1 MRTQADPNLALVYAQ
16 LAAAWGPQ
24 HWWPGDTPF
33 EVAVGAVLTQNTAW
47 SNVEK
52 AITSLKATGAM
63 TATGLLALSA
73 SDLEQAIRP
82 AGYYRVKARYLRT
95 LALWVAQRATGD
107 LSSLASEDTDTL
119 RREILAL
126 HGVGR
131 ETADSIL
138 LYAIGKPAFVVDAYT
153 RRIGARLRLLPENAT
168 YESAQQY
175 FIAGLPEDVHL
186 FNEFHALLVRLA
198 KEHCRARPVCLAC
211 PLERRCPS
219 ADASSATRHA
229 VRVRTMPERRT
240 VP

>member
-1 MRTQADPNLALVYAQ
+1 VYAR

-52 AITSLKATGAM
+52 AITSLKAADAM

-82 AGYYRVKARYLRT
+82 AGTYRVKARYLRT
-95 LALWVAQRATGD
+95 LALWVARRASGD
-107 LSSLASEDTDTL
+107 LSSLASEDTDAL

-153 RRIGARLRLLPENAT
+153 RRIGARLHLLPENAT
-168 YESAQQY
+168 YDFAQQY
-175 FIAGLPEDVHL
+175 FIAGVPEDVPL

-198 KEHCRARPVCLAC
+198 KEHCRTRPLCLAC
-211 PLERRCPS
+211 PLEPRCPS
-219 ADASSATRHA
+219 ADASSATQH
-229 VRVRTMPERRT
+229 VVSVRTMPERRS